1 MKFSKLKIKKNLILG
16 LLLTCVYLIFN
27 IIFFCVLFSAA
38 LLPCIYMSVMAV
50 VLLAFGG
57 GIFWLVMNYR
67 KLTRFIIGCIL
78 ILCIIAAEVFG
89 IWFINKGVDTV
100 NTTIQNSEIENAE
113 VGIYVLR
120 NDPATKIEDAKDYTF
135 GTLKDLDS
143 EITEKALG
151 EIAKTINKTPKYK
164 NFSDIGAV
172 LQALIDNTEIKAII
186 VNKSFL
192 EILSEIDDYK
202 ESLDKIREIHTVII
216 KNNVL
221 SSEASPYL
229 KDYFTMY
236 ISGIDCGGSITRRSR
251 SDVNILACVNVRTG
265 QILLISTP
273 RDYYIPLSISKGIPD
288 KLTHA
293 GIYGIEVS
301 RETVGMLYDVDIDYH
316 FRVNFDGFKD
326 IIDALGGIEVY
337 SQQDFVSDG
346 KYHYKKGMNTV
357 NGEEALMF
365 SRERYHLI
373 EGDRQRGKNQMEVIK
388 GVIKKAASS
397 ALLKNYTKVME
408 GIAGSFELNMPYD
421 VFSGLVRN
429 QIDDNPKWNVVSYA
443 VNGTGASRRPYS
455 LSTNAYVMLPDYDT
469 VAHAKELI
477 KQIKEGEIP
486 KP

>member
-1 MKFSKLKIKKNLILG
+1 
-16 LLLTCVYLIFN
+16 
-27 IIFFCVLFSAA
+27 
-38 LLPCIYMSVMAV
+38 
-50 VLLAFGG
+50 
-57 GIFWLVMNYR
+57 
-67 KLTRFIIGCIL
+67 
-78 ILCIIAAEVFG
+78 
-89 IWFINKGVDTV
+89 
-100 NTTIQNSEIENAE
+100 
-113 VGIYVLR
+113 LR
-120 NDPATKIEDAKDYTF
+120 DDPATKIEDAKDYTF
-135 GTLKDLDS
+135 GILKDLDGD
-143 EITEKALG
+143 ITEKAFD
-151 EIAKTINKTPKYK
+151 EIAKIIDKTPKHENYA
-164 NFSDIGAV
+164 DIGEL
-172 LQALIDNTEIKAII
+172 LQALIDNTEIKAML

-192 EILSEIDDYK
+192 EILDEIDEYK

-216 KNNVL
+216 KNNVS
-221 SSEASPYL
+221 SSEVPLYL

-273 RDYYIPLSISKGIPD
+273 RDYYIPLSNSNGVPD

-301 RETVGMLYDVDIDYH
+301 RKTIGMLYGVDIDYH

-326 IIDALGGIEVY
+326 IIDALGGITVY

-388 GVIKKAASS
+388 GVIKKAVSS

-408 GIAGSFELNMPYD
+408 GIAGSFELSMPYE
-421 VFSGLVRN
+421 VFSGLIRN
-429 QIDDNPKWNVVSYA
+429 QIDVGPKWNVVSYA
-443 VNGTGASRRPYS
+443 VNGTGASRKPYS
-455 LSTNAYVMLPDYDT
+455 LSTNAYVMLPDMDT
-469 VAHAKELI
+469 VNHAKELI
-477 KQIKEGEIP
+477 KQIKNGEIP

>member
-1 MKFSKLKIKKNLILG
+1 
-16 LLLTCVYLIFN
+16 
-27 IIFFCVLFSAA
+27 
-38 LLPCIYMSVMAV
+38 
-50 VLLAFGG
+50 
-57 GIFWLVMNYR
+57 
-67 KLTRFIIGCIL
+67 
-78 ILCIIAAEVFG
+78 
-89 IWFINKGVDTV
+89 
-100 NTTIQNSEIENAE
+100 
-113 VGIYVLR
+113 
-120 NDPATKIEDAKDYTF
+120 
-135 GTLKDLDS
+135 
-143 EITEKALG
+143 
-151 EIAKTINKTPKYK
+151 
-164 NFSDIGAV
+164 
-172 LQALIDNTEIKAII
+172 
-186 VNKSFL
+186 
-192 EILSEIDDYK
+192 
-202 ESLDKIREIHTVII
+202 
-216 KNNVL
+216 
-221 SSEASPYL
+221 
-229 KDYFTMY
+229 MY